1 MHVRVRLFG
10 SLRRLS
16 QPQTQGLWQGEVPL
30 GTTIEELILM
40 LGTVPGEVYV
50 ASINGQLVDFESAI
64 PDGAEVI
71 LAPAVGGG
79 SVRRFDE
86 SVIRCP
92 AATARGSHFRTNS
105 VPQEIS

>member
-16 QPQTQGLWQGEVPL
+16 QPQTRGLWQGEVPL
-30 GTTIEELILM
+30 GTTVEELIHL
-40 LGTVPGEVYV
+40 LGTQPGEVYV
-50 ASINGQLVDFESAI
+50 ASINGQLVDFGRPI

-79 SVRRFDE
+79 SARHLNEPDI
-86 SVIRCP
+86 SCP
-92 AATARGSHFRTNS
+92 AAITRGSHFRTNS
-105 VPQEIS
+105 VPQETS